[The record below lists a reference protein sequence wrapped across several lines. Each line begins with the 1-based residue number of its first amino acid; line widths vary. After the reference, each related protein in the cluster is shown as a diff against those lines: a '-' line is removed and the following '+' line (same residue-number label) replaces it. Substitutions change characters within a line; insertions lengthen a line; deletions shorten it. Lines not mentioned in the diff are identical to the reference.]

1 MELIGVNDHLRSE
14 LAELIDIVGSGRM
27 DLSMSITHRVHL
39 DEVNDGLRILEERIG
54 NPIRVVVV
62 K

>member
-14 LAELIDIVGSGRM
+14 IAELIDIVESGQM
-27 DLSMSITHRVHL
+27 DLSMSITHRVHS
-39 DEVNDGLRILEERIG
+39 DEVNTGLRILEERIG